1 VWFVT
6 PFYDQNQTWITAEE
20 IRRGIGEFSQ
30 KLELQPAKLGAR
42 LAQAFSTTE
51 PSITLKESEIEIIDD
66 IAPKDHPEDYQFTDG
81 YGCISLELAAEIWR
95 EVNPNTNP
103 LPQPAPAAYQVS
115 NNSKCLSFLTLTQVR
130 IGELAGLV
138 L

>member
-1 VWFVT
+1 MT
-6 PFYDQNQTWITAEE
+6 PFYHQNQTWITAEE
-20 IRRGIGEFSQ
+20 IRRGIGDFSKKPELQ
-30 KLELQPAKLGAR
+30 LQPAKLGAR

-51 PSITLKESEIEIIDD
+51 PSITLKEGELEIIPD
-66 IAPKDHPEDYQFTDG
+66 IAPKDHPKDYQFTDG

-115 NNSKCLSFLTLTQVR
+115 NSSKRLSFLTLTQVR
-130 IGELAGLV
+130 IGELAERV